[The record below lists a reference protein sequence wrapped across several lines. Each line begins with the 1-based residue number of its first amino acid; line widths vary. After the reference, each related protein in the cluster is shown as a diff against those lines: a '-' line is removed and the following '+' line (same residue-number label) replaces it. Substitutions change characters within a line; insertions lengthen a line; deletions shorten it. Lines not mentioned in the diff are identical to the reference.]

1 MALLPSQDYMDSSN
15 RPPHPV
21 LDAQQDSAWYLAYT
35 KPKAEEIG
43 LDNLLKQGFEAWLP
57 KIKAVKS
64 RRRKAEDALFTQE
77 AMFPR
82 YLFFRP
88 AHAQQS
94 ISVVRSTLGITSLV
108 RFGYEFAQ
116 LPHDKLRQIAQWV
129 EQQQQRSAAEIM
141 GLQPGTAVKVV
152 AGPLA
157 GLDALVRM
165 TAQDRVIVL
174 LQLLG
179 KDHEVSIPYMH
190 LASA

>member
-1 MALLPSQDYMDSSN
+1 MMINL
-15 RPPHPV
+15 PHPV

-35 KPKAEEIG
+35 KPKSEEIG
-43 LDNLLKQGFEAWLP
+43 RDNLLKQGFEAWLP

-88 AHAQQS
+88 AHPQQS

-108 RFGYEFAQ
+108 RFGHEFAQ
-116 LPHDKLRQIAQWV
+116 LPHDKLKQIAQWI
-129 EQQQQRSAAEIM
+129 EQQQERSAAELM

-179 KDHEVSIPYMH
+179 KDHEVAIPYQS
-190 LASA
+190 LACA